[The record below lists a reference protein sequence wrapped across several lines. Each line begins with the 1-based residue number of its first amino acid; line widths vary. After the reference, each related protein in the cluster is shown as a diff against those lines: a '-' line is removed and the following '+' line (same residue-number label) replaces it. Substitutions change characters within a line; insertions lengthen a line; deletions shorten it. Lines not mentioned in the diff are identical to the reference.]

1 MTKVLVLYYSSYGH
15 MEKMAYA
22 AAEGA
27 KAGGAEV
34 DVKRVPELVPE
45 EVAKKSGMKL
55 DQKAPFAKIDEL
67 PQYDAIIVGVP
78 TRFGR
83 MASQM
88 SNFWDQGG
96 ALWAG
101 DSLVGKVGSVMS
113 STATQHGGQETTLMS
128 GITTLLHF
136 GLIIVGLPYAF
147 KDQTTLDEIVG
158 GSPYGA
164 TTIAGSQGQRQPSEK
179 ELAAARYQGKH
190 VARIAAKMTAA

>member
-1 MTKVLVLYYSSYGH
+1 MPKVLVLYYSSYGH

-34 DVKRVPELVPE
+34 VVKRVPELVPE

-55 DQKAPFAKIDEL
+55 DQKAPIAKIDEL

-96 ALWAG
+96 ALWAN
-101 DSLVGKVGSVMS
+101 DSLVGKVGSVIS
-113 STATQHGGQETTLMS
+113 STATQHGGQEMTLMS

-147 KDQTTLDEIVG
+147 KEQMTLDEIVG

-179 ELAAARYQGKH
+179 DLAGARYQGKH
-190 VARIAAKMTAA
+190 VAQIAAKMTAA